1 MKRVLVLLLFI
12 GILSGILYGCFYLF
26 FGQRPPEYQSAEK
39 KHTVII
45 SLTTSPA
52 RIHTIQKTLEC
63 LLNQSLVPDKVVL
76 NLPHVYKRTQTKF
89 AQIPR
94 FITDNAK
101 IHVNFTE
108 DIGPATKILPT
119 VELEKMNPEALI
131 LSVDDD
137 HYYPPDF
144 LRVFVDVFDS
154 IGKDVV
160 ITNSF
165 QLPSGE
171 RICTDKDS
179 ARCFWRVSM
188 LEGFA
193 GVLYKQ
199 KYLADIDKS
208 ILMDPK
214 TANACYRG
222 DDYYL
227 SNHINKKKIPI
238 VTLDGTAR
246 AALKKGFKLDNSDP
260 TLQMQELPWLSI
272 AQMASGFKN
281 DALHRQPGGHPYKE
295 CEAYLSKNNNL
306 FMPPLEDIHQTLL
319 KQNLIAKLD
328 NIRAKLFT

>member
-1 MKRVLVLLLFI
+1 MKRVL
-12 GILSGILYGCFYLF
+12 GILFYIVFMIGVLYGCYYLF
-26 FGQRPPEYQSAEK
+26 FGGSSIERQTADNKRII
-39 KHTVII
+39 II

-52 RIHTIQKTLEC
+52 RIHSIQKTLEC
-63 LLNQSLVPDKVVL
+63 LLKQTLVPDKIVL
-76 NLPHVYKRTQTKF
+76 NLPHVYKRSQTKF
-89 AQIPR
+89 TEIPR
-94 FITDNAK
+94 FITDNPK
-101 IHVNFTE
+101 IHINFTE

-119 VELEKMNPEALI
+119 VDLEKNNPDALI

-137 HYYPPDF
+137 HYYPPEF
-144 LRVFVDVFDS
+144 LRVFVDVFES

-165 QLPSGE
+165 QMPAGDK
-171 RICTDKDS
+171 ICANTDNT
-179 ARCFWRVSM
+179 RCFWRVHM

-193 GVLYKQ
+193 GVLYNQ
-199 KYLADIDKS
+199 KYLVDIDKS

-238 VTLDGTAR
+238 VALDGIAR
-246 AALKKGFKLDNSDP
+246 NSMKKGFKIDNSD
-260 TLQMQELPWLSI
+260 TSVQMQELPWLSI

-295 CEAYLSKNNNL
+295 CEAYLARNNNL
-306 FMPPLEDIHQTLL
+306 FMPPLEDLSLIH
-319 KQNLIAKLD
+319 I
-328 NIRAKLFT
+328 